1 MIVRMLHYKIKPGKL
16 DEYLSLFAGVK
27 ERTAGMEGIS
37 FFELFRDLEDPN
49 TLFIAQVFEDGA
61 DMEKYGETGPNKEY
75 NDAVLPMIKGFG
87 LAMTYEVSAA
97 TPIPLSPAAS
107 S

>member
-1 MIVRMLHYKIKPGKL
+1 M
-16 DEYLSLFAGVK
+16 
-27 ERTAGMEGIS
+27 AGMT

-61 DMEKYGETGPNKEY
+61 DMEKYGEIGPNKEY
-75 NDAVLPMIKGFG
+75 NDAVTPLIQEFG

-97 TPIPLSPAAS
+97 SPLALQPRPE
-107 S
+107 